1 MNDSSASESPVD
13 AESWVGGI
21 NWHNVLPSHGVP
33 GGIELIFSNADQ
45 DERLYEL
52 LAGWVTLR
60 KKSGSFAYPHVAVVT
75 PDQHLT
81 SSQLA
86 EKVTTTL
93 ARLFGHPPS
102 GAISTEV
109 SRRVQVAHVAAGDGV
124 TLVDTIANGISE
136 TLFILTKALDYS
148 KAFLSDTEISGLGG
162 AAYQATP
169 LVEALSPIVSDTTGL
184 IVVDVPCAQPP
195 TRDEF
200 DVFDR
205 LSNVGYRLS
214 FSISIDNVEQAALED
229 AWLNAWKSGDVSMVR
244 TLNDTMKSRFSWPSP
259 DSPIALA
266 LLLGF
271 TAHQSNIDAPKIDG
285 LPPPLRT
292 LACALEEIFQCTPS
306 GSTDSTKSIP
316 DEWLPLFRVVLAKG
330 AYDRKHIRDALE
342 LADPALLPNHAQNL
356 AVNLLFSAIEDALL
370 TKAENSELL
379 DIVADA
385 TEKLIRYLAKHPH
398 LPKIRLRLSEVLSPQ
413 RTGLVGPSILMHSL
427 MRLSMRP
434 AKVAPESSS
443 HIIPATPDEF
453 MTFVDQVLTPHQGQ
467 ALDVETFSIPED
479 LIVPSADELMD
490 CLCNLIDYSES
501 HDKDDLDT
509 QTLGLFATVGVA
521 LSKHSSDPDIAL
533 VILRVWGERLA
544 QKGLLQHSRDIAE
557 TLLRV
562 SRGSDARNRLGW
574 LGYADIYHR
583 GGNAFEA
590 LVGLCC
596 TFAIDIPRKPD
607 EILRELEL
615 VVRSMR
621 DMGMPPL
628 ARIASQF
635 LSTTA
640 KSINVGAK
648 QRSRIDFLSL
658 SIRAQEALH
667 GEDQTPSTLGTL
679 IDDLVSHL
687 ESTLSLGD
695 SPLPAAILLGQLANE
710 ASEKSTPLSQ
720 DALLTI
726 KHARSLLDGHQA
738 LLFDLACGT
747 QDQVHALL
755 TYVESLEEARY
766 GLDVGYDLRNAC
778 LAARRVLS
786 SPQACSD
793 PETVVFASELLSDLG
808 IDTSTQM
815 KEGACWLPTKL
826 SGPAETAR
834 TLSTLGIDIVML
846 ASNDQRRLMVTQISD
861 GNILTSR
868 EMEENIFSI
877 DQFDQWSDTYPYGYA
892 SFPSSDEEDE
902 LEKARR
908 RRMELF
914 YGDDDRFFDS
924 MQHLSLGLM
933 IDRPTIF
940 VADPFL
946 QRIPPN
952 LYVNNSD
959 FLGRQVSVGVAPSLT
974 WLSKSISIPKPTCKG
989 TVAWISDSAGK
1000 AEWNATL
1007 NVLAERVH
1015 YTLME
1020 HSISLDRSTKPP
1032 ESLKN
1037 AELAIIGAHGG
1048 LSSTNRYFRVV
1059 SDENHGRIAPD
1070 NLASAL
1076 QGTRVVILFVC
1087 SGGRID
1093 NHPFSHSTL
1102 GLPRE
1107 LLSAGVEAVIA
1118 SPWPLDVYVPAHWL
1132 PQFMKEWL
1140 SGKSVMEATFL
1151 ANKQVGTQNR
1161 SPEYELAMTVYGNPL
1176 ACRNDP

>member
-1 MNDSSASESPVD
+1 MNDSSASGSPVD
-13 AESWVGGI
+13 AESWLGGI
-21 NWHNVLPSHGVP
+21 NWHNVLPSQGIP
-33 GGIELIFSNADQ
+33 GGIEFIFSNADQ

-60 KKSGSFAYPHVAVVT
+60 EKDGSFAYPRVVVVT
-75 PDQHLT
+75 PDHDLT
-81 SSQLA
+81 SSQLV

-93 ARLFGHPPS
+93 ARLFGHPPPKT
-102 GAISTEV
+102 ISTEI
-109 SRRVQVAHVAAGDGV
+109 SHRVQVAHVAEGDGA
-124 TLVDTIANGISE
+124 TLIDTVSNSISE
-136 TLFILTKALDYS
+136 TLFILTRALDYS
-148 KAFLSDTEISGLGG
+148 KAFLPDAQTAGLGG
-162 AAYQATP
+162 TAFRVAP
-169 LVEALSPIVSDTTGL
+169 LIEALSPIVSDTMGL
-184 IVVDVPCAQPP
+184 IIVDVPCAQSPI
-195 TRDEF
+195 RDEF
-200 DVFDR
+200 DIFDK
-205 LSNVGYRLS
+205 LSNVGYQLS
-214 FSISIDNVEQAALED
+214 FSVSIDNVEQGALED
-229 AWLNAWKSGDVSMVR
+229 AWLKAWKSGDVSSVR
-244 TLNDTMKSRFSWPSP
+244 TLNDILKTRFSWPSP
-259 DSPIALA
+259 DRPIALA
-266 LLLGF
+266 ALLDFAAL
-271 TAHQSNIDAPKIDG
+271 QSNIDAPKIDG
-285 LPPPLRT
+285 LPPPLRF
-292 LACALEEIFQCTPS
+292 LACALGEMFQRIPS
-306 GSTDSTKSIP
+306 GSTDSTESIP
-316 DEWLPLFRVVLAKG
+316 DEWIPLFQVAAAKG
-330 AYDRKHIRDALE
+330 SYDRKHVRDVLE
-342 LADPALLPNHAQNL
+342 LADPALLPDHAKNL
-356 AVNLLFSAIEDALL
+356 AVNLLFSAIQDALL
-370 TKAENSELL
+370 IKAENSGLL
-379 DIVADA
+379 DIVSDA
-385 TEKLIRYLAKHPH
+385 TNKLIRHIATHPH
-398 LPKIRLRLSEVLSPQ
+398 LPKIRLRLSEVLSAQ

-434 AKVAPESSS
+434 VKVAPQTSS
-443 HIIPATPDEF
+443 HVTPATPDEF
-453 MTFVDQVLTPHQGQ
+453 MSFVNLVLTPHQGK
-467 ALDVETFSIPED
+467 ALDVETFSIPEN

-557 TLLRV
+557 TLLRI

-590 LVGLCC
+590 LIGLCC

-607 EILRELEL
+607 EILRELGL

-621 DMGMPPL
+621 DMGMLPL
-628 ARIASQF
+628 ADSASRF
-635 LSTTA
+635 LTKTA
-640 KSINVGAK
+640 QSINVGAK
-648 QRSRIDFLSL
+648 QRSRIEFLNL

-667 GEDQTPSTLGTL
+667 GEDQTLSSLTTS

-710 ASEKSTPLSQ
+710 AYEKSITLPQ
-720 DALLTI
+720 DTLLAI
-726 KHARSLLDGHQA
+726 QHARSLLDGHHA
-738 LLFDLACGT
+738 LLFDLTCGT
-747 QDQVHALL
+747 QNQVHALL
-755 TYVESLEEARY
+755 TYVGSLEEARY
-766 GLDVGYDLRNAC
+766 GSDVGYDLRTAC

-786 SPQACSD
+786 SPEACSD

-808 IDTSTQM
+808 VEAPAQM
-815 KEGACWLPTKL
+815 KQDSLWLPTKL
-826 SGPAETAR
+826 SEPAETAR
-834 TLSTLGIDIVML
+834 TLSMLGIDIVML
-846 ASNDQRRLMVTQISD
+846 ASNDQRRLMITQISH
-861 GNILTSR
+861 GKILNSR
-868 EMEENIFSI
+868 EIEEDIFSV
-877 DQFDQWSDTYPYGYA
+877 DHFDQWSDTYPYGYA

-902 LEKARR
+902 IEKAKR

-924 MQHLSLGLM
+924 MQQLSLGLR

-952 LYVNNSD
+952 LYVNNGD
-959 FLGRQVSVGVAPSLT
+959 FLGRQVAVGVAPSLT
-974 WLSKSISIPKPTCKG
+974 WLSKSINIPKSASKG

-1020 HSISLDRSTKPP
+1020 HSISLDRSTKAP
-1032 ESLKN
+1032 ESLKD

-1048 LSSTNRYFRVV
+1048 LSSTNRYFRVI
-1059 SDENHGRIAPD
+1059 SDESHGRMAPD
-1070 NLASAL
+1070 DLASAL

-1151 ANKQVGTQNR
+1151 ANKQVGSQVR
-1161 SPEYELAMTVYGNPL
+1161 SPEHELAMTVYGNPL
-1176 ACRNDP
+1176 VRRNGP